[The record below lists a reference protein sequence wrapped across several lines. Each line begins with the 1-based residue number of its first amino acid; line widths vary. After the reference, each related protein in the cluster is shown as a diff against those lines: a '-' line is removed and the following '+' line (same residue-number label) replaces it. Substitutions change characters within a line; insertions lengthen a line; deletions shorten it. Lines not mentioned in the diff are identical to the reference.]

1 MSATA
6 PAKRR
11 SAKKSGPTQPKKVP
25 PVDTDDDPMLKLELR
40 DADGKPIE
48 VSGDGVFVFDSSAG
62 PIKVASAARTRMER
76 PFLTMRIAATADDAG
91 NISTDLVVKLVTEA
105 VRIGGD
111 EQSLGR
117 LEELGPAEFG
127 KFAFEWNR
135 YSGVQAGK

>member
-1 MSATA
+1 
-6 PAKRR
+6 
-11 SAKKSGPTQPKKVP
+11 
-25 PVDTDDDPMLKLELR
+25 
-40 DADGKPIE
+40 
-48 VSGDGVFVFDSSAG
+48 
-62 PIKVASAARTRMER
+62 
-76 PFLTMRIAATADDAG
+76 MRIAATADDAG